1 MAVDP
6 FRGAGFTSPLVRTR
20 GDYKPSLF
28 VGKMRR
34 MDRRAQIWTPERLE
48 EAALDE
54 AVRRGGNKRLEFQK
68 RRNNKSDDALSP

>member
-1 MAVDP
+1 
-6 FRGAGFTSPLVRTR
+6 
-20 GDYKPSLF
+20 
-28 VGKMRR
+28 MRR
-34 MDRRAQIWTPERLE
+34 MDRPAQIWTPERLE